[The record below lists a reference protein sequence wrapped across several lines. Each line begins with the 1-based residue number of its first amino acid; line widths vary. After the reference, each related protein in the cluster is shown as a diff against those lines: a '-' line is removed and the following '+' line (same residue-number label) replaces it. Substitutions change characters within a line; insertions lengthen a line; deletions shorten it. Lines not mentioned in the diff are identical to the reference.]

1 MTRGHAEALRQ
12 ADVPDLPALAAL
24 GPGTRVAGIQPETL
38 ERLCHQARLQARQRE
53 TGERVYDLLQAEPGR
68 GLARLPKP
76 DSGDMFFDMEG
87 DPLFEGGLEY
97 LFGVVTAEE
106 EDERVQ
112 DRKSTRLNSSH

>member
-1 MTRGHAEALRQ
+1 MTRGHAEWMRQ
-12 ADVPDLPALAAL
+12 GDVPDLPALAAL

-87 DPLFEGGLEY
+87 DPLFEEIGRASGR
-97 LFGVVTAEE
+97 
-106 EDERVQ
+106 ERVGQ
-112 DRKSTRLNSSH
+112 SV

>member
-68 GLARLPKP
+68 GLARLPRP
-76 DSGDMFFDMEG
+76 DSGDMFFDLEG

-97 LFGVVTAEE
+97 LFRSEE
-106 EDERVQ
+106 HTSELQSLMRH
-112 DRKSTRLNSSH
+112 S